1 VTIRN
6 YRPEDFPALCEI
18 DRLCF
23 PPGIAYSAEDIA
35 MSLLQAGVFV
45 VVGEQGGEIAGF
57 LLGQN
62 RRGGRTHIITI
73 DVLEPHRR
81 SGFGTL
87 LLEEAHGRARAA
99 GAQRVVLEVSVEN
112 APAQAFYRK
121 HGYQVSRRLK
131 RYYQDRDD
139 AWQMVKE
146 LGPVGG

>member
-1 VTIRN
+1 VTIRD

-45 VVGEQGGEIAGF
+45 VVGEQAGEIAGF
-57 LLGQN
+57 ILGQN

-81 SGFGTL
+81 SGLGTL
-87 LLEEAHGRARAA
+87 LLEEAHRRARAA

-121 HGYQVSRRLK
+121 HGYEVSRRLK
-131 RYYQDRDD
+131 RYYQDRED

-146 LGPVGG
+146 LGPISG